1 LCPPILRR
9 QPMRSLRLTIAYD
22 GTAYVGW
29 QRQDNGISIQQ
40 LIEEALAPFTP
51 GIPAPVVT
59 GASRTDAGVHALGQV
74 ASVRVPFD
82 HPVDAVRRALN
93 IRLPNDIRILEVDE
107 ASETFHARIDAR
119 GKRYRYR
126 IAVAPVVLPAHR
138 WFVWHVPA
146 ACDIG
151 AMREAARLLVGA
163 HDFAAFQATG
173 SSIVDTRRVIR
184 RIDVGRAGDEI
195 HIEVEGDGFLR
206 HMVRI
211 IAGSLVDVGLG
222 SRSATWLA
230 AALAGRDRRAAGRT
244 APASGLVLEE
254 VSYEPSRPDPRT
266 GQ

>member
-1 LCPPILRR
+1 
-9 QPMRSLRLTIAYD
+9 MRTLKLTIAYD

-29 QRQDNGISIQQ
+29 QRQENGASIQQ
-40 LIEEALAPFTP
+40 VVEEALAPFLP
-51 GIPAPVVT
+51 GGPIPTVT

-74 ASVRVPFD
+74 ASTRVAVA
-82 HPVDAVRRALN
+82 HPLDAIQRALN
-93 IRLPNDIRILEVDE
+93 IRLPPDIRVLGVEDVPE
-107 ASETFHARIDAR
+107 AFHARIDAR

-126 IAVAPVVLPAHR
+126 IAIAPVILPMHR

-146 ACDIG
+146 RLDVE
-151 AMREAARLLVGA
+151 AMRAAARPLVGA

-173 SSIVDTRRVIR
+173 SSVVDTRRVLR
-184 RIDVGRAGDEI
+184 RLDVVAAGDEL

-222 SRSATWLA
+222 SRRPEWLA

-244 APASGLVLEE
+244 APASGLILER
-254 VSYEPSRPDPRT
+254 VFYAREPVNSC
-266 GQ
+266 

>member
-1 LCPPILRR
+1 
-9 QPMRSLRLTIAYD
+9 MRSLKLTIAYD

-29 QRQDNGISIQQ
+29 QRQDNGTSIQQ
-40 LIEEALAPFTP
+40 VIEEALAPFTP
-51 GIPAPVVT
+51 DAAVPTVT

-82 HPVDAVRRALN
+82 HPLDAVRRALN
-93 IRLPNDIRILEVDE
+93 IRLPNDIRILDVDE
-107 ASETFHARIDAR
+107 VAETFHARIDAR
-119 GKRYRYR
+119 GKLYRYR
-126 IAVAPVVLPAHR
+126 IATGPVVLPAHR

-151 AMREAARLLVGA
+151 AMRDAARLLVGA
-163 HDFAAFQATG
+163 HDFAAFQASG
-173 SSIVDTRRVIR
+173 SSVVDTRRVIR
-184 RIDVGRAGDEI
+184 RIDVASAGDEV

-211 IAGSLVDVGLG
+211 IVGSLVDIGLG
-222 SRSATWLA
+222 SRSPAWLA

-244 APASGLVLEE
+244 APASGLVLEQ
-254 VSYEPSRPDPRT
+254 VFYDPSPPDPPA

>member
-1 LCPPILRR
+1 
-9 QPMRSLRLTIAYD
+9 MRNLKLTIAYD

-29 QRQDNGISIQQ
+29 QRQDNGTSIQQ
-40 LIEEALAPFTP
+40 VIEEALGPFTP
-51 GIPAPVVT
+51 GVPAPSVT

-74 ASVRVPFD
+74 ASVRVLFD
-82 HPVDAVRRALN
+82 HPLDAVRRALN
-93 IRLPNDIRILEVDE
+93 IRLPTDVRIVDVHEVPE
-107 ASETFHARIDAR
+107 VFHARIDAR
-119 GKRYRYR
+119 GKLYRYR
-126 IAVAPVVLPAHR
+126 ITVAPVVLPAQR

-151 AMREAARLLVGA
+151 AMRDAALLLVGA

-184 RIDVGRAGDEI
+184 RIDVATAGDEI

-211 IAGSLVDVGLG
+211 IVGSLVDVGLG
-222 SRSATWLA
+222 TRSPAWLA

-244 APASGLVLEE
+244 APAQGLVLEH
-254 VSYEPSRPDPRT
+254 VFYGPSRPDPRP